1 MLRDWSF
8 YPLSDDNPSMIDGL
22 TAQFSNM
29 QQVQVRQEVDIAVA
43 KKALDTERA
52 KGDMIV
58 QMISDSASIGKSPI
72 SAEPHKGTM
81 IDVRG

>member
-1 MLRDWSF
+1 
-8 YPLSDDNPSMIDGL
+8 MINGL
-22 TAQFSNM
+22 TAQFSAM

-43 KKALDTERA
+43 KKALDNERS
-52 KGDMIV
+52 KGDMLV
-58 QMISDSASIGKSPI
+58 QMISDSAIGKSPI